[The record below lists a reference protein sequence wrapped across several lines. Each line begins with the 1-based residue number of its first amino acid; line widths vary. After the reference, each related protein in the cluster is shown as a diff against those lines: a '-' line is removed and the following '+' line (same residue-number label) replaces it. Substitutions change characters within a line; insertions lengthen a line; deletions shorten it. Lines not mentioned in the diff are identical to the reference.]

1 MQRITVCSSKITA
14 PDQKEKLVAL
24 NQFSRNEDGSYS
36 CTYTETNVAA
46 GTYRIEEILPSGL
59 PDYRVD
65 STFNGE
71 EATKGTVTVQDQK
84 TATAEIVNTYTY
96 DIVLPPTGIQGTA
109 APLAAVFVI
118 LCWSRYG
125 ISDFFQAEKIVSLK
139 RMRIKD
145 RDSIL

>member
-1 MQRITVCSSKITA
+1 M
-14 PDQKEKLVAL
+14 
-24 NQFSRNEDGSYS
+24 
-36 CTYTETNVAA
+36 AA

-96 DIVLPPTGIQGTA
+96 DIVRRQPEFRGQQLRW
-109 APLAAVFVI
+109 L
-118 LCWSRYG
+118 LC
-125 ISDFFQAEKIVSLK
+125 L
-139 RMRIKD
+139 
-145 RDSIL
+145 

>member
-1 MQRITVCSSKITA
+1 M
-14 PDQKEKLVAL
+14 
-24 NQFSRNEDGSYS
+24 
-36 CTYTETNVAA
+36 AA

-96 DIVLPPTGIQGTA
+96 DIVLPPTGIQETA

-118 LCWSRYG
+118 LCGAGTGYLT
-125 ISDFFQAEKIVSLK
+125 FFQAEKIVSLK